1 MTGKKEFD
9 TMKVSK
15 RLHDTHKARSI
26 SAENLAG
33 AAGIS
38 KQALLNY
45 ESAARNGDLLGEKA
59 RSVNGMSAETL
70 FNLAEELGVSTDY
83 LLGRTSAPSP
93 DSSIR
98 AVEELTGLSE
108 RAVKRLVRIKEEY
121 GYRAYPDILS
131 ALLDNTDLETFLY
144 YIGLLISFR
153 QEDLNKPSTP
163 SEMIEK
169 SKERN
174 PLVKVGNSHILVNE
188 KALVESV
195 ITSMIIKQIPYICE
209 KYLDINLD
217 GKTLLQYEAEER
229 AFHDEQRAKLDNK
242 EITADEYIQA
252 LTDYKEG

>member
-1 MTGKKEFD
+1 MTGNKEFD

-15 RLHDTHKARSI
+15 RLYDTHKARSI

-45 ESAARNGDLLGEKA
+45 ESAARNGDLLGKA

-70 FNLAEELGVSTDY
+70 FNLAEELQVSTDY
-83 LLGRTSAPSP
+83 LLGRTPAPSP

-131 ALLDNTDLETFLY
+131 ALLDNTDIEAFLY

>member
-1 MTGKKEFD
+1 MDNEKKVRKQFKDRLGRLYTEKGESQQEVADLIGTKRQNFGNWCNGKTEPDFEMLVAIAD
-9 TMKVSK
+9 HYNVSV
-15 RLHDTHKARSI
+15 D
-26 SAENLAG
+26 
-33 AAGIS
+33 
-38 KQALLNY
+38 
-45 ESAARNGDLLGEKA
+45 
-59 RSVNGMSAETL
+59 
-70 FNLAEELGVSTDY
+70 F
-83 LLGRTSAPSP
+83 LLGRTDAPSP

-131 ALLDNTDLETFLY
+131 ALLDNTDIEAFLY

-163 SEMIEK
+163 SEMVEK
-169 SKERN
+169 AKKRN
-174 PLVKVGNSHILVNE
+174 PLVKVGNSHILVDE

-252 LTDYKEG
+252 LTDYKEGK